1 MAYSDFTLIELKEQF
16 SLTDTIGSLFGTLPI
31 FEPGEVL
38 TTQLNRALK
47 LPLRNEKAKSE
58 LIVSP
63 ILLELIDR
71 NSDFF
76 TFYSGEN
83 LPADRA
89 KGLTGE
95 CDFFISRNTGSFA
108 MNMPILAIIEAK
120 RDNLESGVD
129 QCAAQLY
136 GASLIN
142 QGLGHPVPVYYGCV
156 TNGRDWLFLKFQH
169 NHYTIDNRRYHLDR
183 LPELLGVFGHILD
196 FYRVLL
202 ADVPV

>member
-16 SLTDTIGSLFGTLPI
+16 GLTDTIGSLFGELPPL
-31 FEPGEVL
+31 EPGEVL
-38 TTQLNRALK
+38 TTQLSRALK

-89 KGLTGE
+89 RGLTGE

-108 MNMPILAIIEAK
+108 MNMPILSIIEAK

-136 GASLIN
+136 GALLIN

-169 NHYTIDNRRYHLDR
+169 SHYTIDNRRYHLDR
-183 LPELLGVFGHILD
+183 LPELLGVFQHILD
-196 FYRVLL
+196 SYRVLL
-202 ADVPV
+202 ANIPN

>member
-1 MAYSDFTLIELKEQF
+1 MAYSDFTLLELKGQF
-16 SLTDTIGSLFGTLPI
+16 GLTDVVESLFPALSPV
-31 FEPGEVL
+31 EPGDLL
-38 TTQLNRALK
+38 TTQLNRALR

-83 LPADRA
+83 MPADRA
-89 KGLTGE
+89 HCLVGD
-95 CDFFISRNTGSFA
+95 CDFLISRNTGSFA
-108 MNMPILAIIEAK
+108 LNMPVLALIEAK
-120 RDNLESGVD
+120 RDNLEAGVD

-142 QGLGHPVPVYYGCV
+142 QGLGHPVSV
-156 TNGRDWLFLKFQH
+156 
-169 NHYTIDNRRYHLDR
+169 
-183 LPELLGVFGHILD
+183 
-196 FYRVLL
+196 
-202 ADVPV
+202 

>member
-1 MAYSDFTLIELKEQF
+1 M
-16 SLTDTIGSLFGTLPI
+16 TDTVGSLFGELPAV
-31 FEPGEVL
+31 EPGAVL
-38 TTQLNRALK
+38 TEQLSRALK

-63 ILLELIDR
+63 VLLELIDR

-76 TFYSGEN
+76 TFHSGEN
-83 LPADRA
+83 LPADRSR
-89 KGLTGE
+89 GLVGE
-95 CDFFISRNTGSFA
+95 CDFMVSRNTGSFA
-108 MNMPILAIIEAK
+108 INMPILAIIEAK
-120 RDNLESGVD
+120 RDNIEAGVD

-156 TNGRDWLFLKFQH
+156 TNAREWLFLKFQH
-169 NHYTIDNRRYHLDR
+169 DHYLIDNRRYQLNH
-183 LPELLGVFGHILD
+183 LPELLGVFQHILD

-202 ADVPV
+202 ANVPT

>member
-1 MAYSDFTLIELKEQF
+1 MAYSDFTLLELKEQF
-16 SLTDTIGSLFGTLPI
+16 GLTDTVGTLFAELPPL
-31 FEPGEVL
+31 EPGPML
-38 TTQLNRALK
+38 TTQIQRALK

-63 ILLELIDR
+63 VLLELIDQ

-89 KGLTGE
+89 HGLVGE
-95 CDFFISRNTGSFA
+95 CDFIISRNTGSFA
-108 MNMPILAIIEAK
+108 LNMPILTVVEAK

-142 QGLGHPVPVYYGCV
+142 QGLGSPVPIYYGCV
-156 TNGRDWLFLKFQH
+156 TNAREWLFLRFQNH
-169 NHYTIDNRRYHLDR
+169 HYTIDSRRYQLDR
-183 LPELLGVFGHILD
+183 LPELLGVFKHILD
-196 FYRVLL
+196 GYRTLL
-202 ADVPV
+202 AELPA

>member
-1 MAYSDFTLIELKEQF
+1 MAYTDFTLLELKEQF
-16 SLTDTIGSLFGTLPI
+16 GLTDTIGPLFPELPPL
-31 FEPGEVL
+31 EPGELL
-38 TTQLNRALK
+38 TRQLARAMK

-71 NSDFF
+71 N
-76 TFYSGEN
+76 
-83 LPADRA
+83 AD
-89 KGLTGE
+89 GLTGE
-95 CDFFISRNTGSFA
+95 IDFMISRFTGSFA
-108 MNMPILAIIEAK
+108 LNMPIVAVIEAK

-156 TNGRDWLFLKFQH
+156 TNAREWLFLRFQ
-169 NHYTIDNRRYHLDR
+169 NHRYTIDNRRYHLDR
-183 LPELLGVFGHILD
+183 LPELLGVFAHILD
-196 FYRVLL
+196 GYRTLL
-202 ADVPV
+202 AEVPV

>member
-1 MAYSDFTLIELKEQF
+1 MAYSDFTLLELKEQF
-16 SLTDTIGSLFGTLPI
+16 GLTDTVSSLFGELPTM
-31 FEPGEVL
+31 EPGSLL
-38 TTQLNRALK
+38 TAHLNRALK

-63 ILLELIDR
+63 ILLELVDR

-89 KGLTGE
+89 RGLVGE
-95 CDFFISRNTGSFA
+95 CDFFISRNTGSFTI
-108 MNMPILAIIEAK
+108 NMPIVAVIEAK
-120 RDNLESGVD
+120 RDNLEAGVD

-142 QGLGHPVPVYYGCV
+142 QGLGHPISVYYGCV
-156 TNGRDWLFLKFQH
+156 TNAREWLFLKLQH
-169 NHYTIDNRRYHLDR
+169 DRYVIDNRRYHLDR
-183 LPELLGVFGHILD
+183 LPELLGVFQHILD
-196 FYRVLL
+196 FYRTLL
-202 ADVPV
+202 ANLPA

>member
-16 SLTDTIGSLFGTLPI
+16 GLTDTVGSLFGELPP

-38 TTQLNRALK
+38 TTQLGRAFK

-83 LPADRA
+83 LPADRS

-108 MNMPILAIIEAK
+108 MNMPILSIIEAK
-120 RDNLESGVD
+120 RDNLEAGVD

-136 GASLIN
+136 GASLVN
-142 QGLGHPVPVYYGCV
+142 QGLGHPIPFYYGCV
-156 TNGRDWLFLKFQH
+156 TNARDWLFLKLER
-169 NHYTIDNRRYHLDR
+169 NHYTIDAQRYHLDR
-183 LPELLGVFGHILD
+183 LPQLLGVFQHILD
-196 FYRVLL
+196 TYRALL
-202 ADVPV
+202 GSVAV